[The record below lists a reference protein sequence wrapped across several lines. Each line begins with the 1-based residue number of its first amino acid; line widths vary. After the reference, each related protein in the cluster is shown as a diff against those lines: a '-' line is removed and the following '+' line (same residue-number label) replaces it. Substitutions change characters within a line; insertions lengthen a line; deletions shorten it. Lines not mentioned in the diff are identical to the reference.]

1 MLGVWDAVD
10 GVIALGMRILMIMK
24 VILNLDYISILV
36 ILSRMSKI
44 NYKKDLILQYKKIK
58 PWKITKR

>member
-1 MLGVWDAVD
+1 VDAVD

-36 ILSRMSKI
+36 ILSRMSKKI
-44 NYKKDLILQYKKIK
+44 YEKDLILQYKK
-58 PWKITKR
+58 

>member
-1 MLGVWDAVD
+1 VDAVD

-58 PWKITKR
+58 PWKITK

>member
-44 NYKKDLILQYKKIK
+44 NYMKRFN
-58 PWKITKR
+58 ITI

>member
-58 PWKITKR
+58 PWKITK

>member
-24 VILNLDYISILV
+24 VILNLDYIHFGDTIKDVENKL
-36 ILSRMSKI
+36 
-44 NYKKDLILQYKKIK
+44 YEKDLILQYKKIK
-58 PWKITKR
+58 PWKITK